1 MFALVSGSFAALFLL
16 HHLGMVPCVSAVFCF
31 RGRTGIVTATSGSE
45 GTGSG
50 SNALSKRT
58 VAELREEC
66 RRQGLRNYSKLKK
79 AELIRLLT
87 GARTC

>member
-1 MFALVSGSFAALFLL
+1 MHIF
-16 HHLGMVPCVSAVFCF
+16 MSAVFCF

-50 SNALSKRT
+50 SNTLSKRT